1 MIKKQFKVLTAK
13 VIEKMSE
20 LRLYNDMEVVYMI
33 NRPLYTEKIMAYTDT
48 PFVKVLTG
56 VRRCGKSTILKMIME
71 KLQNESDTSCMPPY
85 LLQQHGKNICGWI
98 IGVFSVVGWGVW
110 LIACKR
116 RTADVMVYCQNLIDK
131 LGLDPDEIV
140 NMKMSMNEKKYPV
153 EKAKGKADKY
163 NQL

>member
-48 PFVKVLTG
+48 PFVKVLAG

-85 LLQQHGKNICGWI
+85 LLQQHGKNIC
-98 IGVFSVVGWGVW
+98 
-110 LIACKR
+110 
-116 RTADVMVYCQNLIDK
+116 
-131 LGLDPDEIV
+131 E
-140 NMKMSMNEKKYPV
+140 
-153 EKAKGKADKY
+153 
-163 NQL
+163 